1 MKYWSISTTVRNP
14 DRIPEFL
21 RAAEP
26 ILGLPWTDETMVRYI
41 CELIRRRLYEPLDLS
56 ESQRALFEDF
66 DTEMTLEEAQEI
78 FESKNYVDPPMR
90 GRTAIAPLRDLGLLV
105 LFPHVQLTKLGED
118 LNLESISLQDVLINY
133 NLKWEVPT
141 PEHPS
146 YKKGEGWNI
155 KPFVGTLALIQR
167 VNEKSVELG
176 LNSVGLSRE
185 EFNVYVP
192 TLIDFESIE
201 LFAQRVVD
209 SRLARANA
217 MGAAAKQSAMNSAI
231 QNHLSSLPHGDGIVT
246 ERDLSN
252 LADYGDNLIR
262 YFRKTGY
269 IEFRGEGRYV
279 DISQTSLIQVALL
292 IDNKLFTPVGY
303 ATADDYRSSISDVN
317 SFIPPWATTSKLL
330 EVKEYLRGVL
340 QLEDSGYVVAQPSGM
355 NPVNNIRGEDEEI
368 VKLKAAIRGVK
379 LERLKSQSRSIDF
392 LSNLIAE
399 YSELL
404 KRDYSGYLPKPV
416 ALEFNA
422 YKTFLSLND
431 AVGVNP
437 NYPIGD
443 DGEPLSTAPGG
454 GTDLHCVYEDFEL
467 SVEVT
472 MSSGRNQ
479 WVMEGQPVQR
489 HLRDLENQSDK
500 EVFGIFIAPRL
511 YPDTVNTFWISNVI
525 SYEGRKQRIVPF
537 DFETWTKLLELIKTR
552 ISNGSIN
559 RKWLRNLLAVSL
571 PNEDEQSDSTL
582 WLARI
587 KSAEFLKQVSDF

>member
-21 RAAEP
+21 KAAEP
-26 ILGLPWTDETMVRYI
+26 VLGLPWTDETMVRYI
-41 CELIRRRLYEPLDLS
+41 CELIRRRLYEPLNLS
-56 ESQRALFEDF
+56 DAQRSLFEDF
-66 DTEMTLEEAQEI
+66 DTELTIEEAKEI
-78 FESKNYVDPPMR
+78 FDSKEYVDPPMR

-105 LFPHVQLTKLGED
+105 LSPEVQLTKLGED
-118 LNLESISLQDVLINY
+118 LNLEKISLQDVLINY

-141 PEHPS
+141 PEHTS
-146 YKKGEGWNI
+146 YRHGEGWNI

-167 VNEKSVELG
+167 VNEKWEELG
-176 LNSVGLSRE
+176 NNSVGVSRE
-185 EFNVYVP
+185 EFNIYAP
-192 TLIDFESIE
+192 TLIDFEYIE
-201 LFAQRVVD
+201 LFAQRIVD
-209 SRLARANA
+209 ARLARANA
-217 MGAAAKQSAMNSAI
+217 IGAGAKQAAMNSAI
-231 QNHLSSLPHGDGIVT
+231 QGHLSTLPHGDGIVT
-246 ERDLSN
+246 DKDLSN
-252 LADYGDNLIR
+252 LNDYGDNLIR

-292 IDNKLFTPVGY
+292 IENKLYTPMGY
-303 ATADDYRSSISDVN
+303 PSADAYRSSISDVN
-317 SFIPPWATTSKLL
+317 SFIPPWATPSKLG
-330 EVKEYLRGVL
+330 EVKDYLRGVL
-340 QLEDSGYVVAQPSGM
+340 HDEDSGYVVNQASGKKLV
-355 NPVNNIRGEDEEI
+355 NPIRGEDEEI
-368 VKLKAAIRGVK
+368 VKLKVAIRDVK
-379 LERLKSQSRSIDF
+379 LAKLKAQSKSADF
-392 LSNLIAE
+392 LSNVIAE
-399 YSELL
+399 YTELL

-422 YKTFLSLND
+422 YKTFLAFND
-431 AVGVNP
+431 AVGVSP

-489 HLRDLENQSDK
+489 HLRDLENDSDK
-500 EVFGIFIAPRL
+500 EVFGLFLAPRL

-525 SYEGRKQRIVPF
+525 SYEGRKQKIVPF
-537 DFETWTKLLELIKTR
+537 DFDTWTKLLELIKTR
-552 ISNGSIN
+552 ISAGSID
-559 RKWLRNLLAVSL
+559 RKWLRNLLDISL
-571 PNEDEQSDSTL
+571 PNQDEQSDSTL

-587 KSAEFLKQVSDF
+587 RSAEFLQLVSDS